1 MIKKLNNPDFKI
13 PYIPKSR
20 EINTKFMGLK
30 KNIVKRDNVWKP
42 KEIRH
47 QDLSHLRVKLPEE
60 MGRAEFENWQ
70 NLVQMN

>member
-1 MIKKLNNPDFKI
+1 MGEYLKTLMIKKLNNPDFKI

-47 QDLSHLRVKLPEE
+47 
-60 MGRAEFENWQ
+60 
-70 NLVQMN
+70 